1 MPWQIALAANVLIA
15 SSYFVISFVITR
27 GLTRTNQM
35 WSNRLG
41 TATALIFFSCGFGH
55 LLHAEHLLGAPF
67 GGGASAV
74 EIARSSFDWHLIL
87 WDCLTAVVALW
98 YLSLRRH
105 YSKLLEGPEMFDNE
119 RRREIEQEMTH
130 RALYDG
136 LTGVPNRVLLM
147 ERLERALARGL
158 RHDRMSA
165 MLFLDIDRFKV
176 VNDSLGHAA
185 GDELLIAVARRLDE
199 SVRAEDTVARIG
211 GDEFTILLETVVSRE
226 QAATAAER
234 IIEALGRPFRIAG
247 RTLHVKPSIG
257 IALGSAVDATPE
269 QLIHRADVAM
279 YRAKESGVSAG
290 YEFFDAGMELQAMDM
305 LAFEQDLDEAVTR
318 EELELHYQPKVELAT
333 GRITGVEALLRWRH
347 PRLGMLAPMQ
357 FIPLAEEAGSIV
369 PIGYWTIQEACRQ
382 NAAWRAEDA
391 NAANVVTCVNI
402 SAGQLEDP
410 GLTETVR
417 AALADADLPASA
429 LCLELTEDSAM
440 TNIDSAL
447 ETLDRLKEVGVEI
460 ALDDFGTGHS
470 SLGYLQRF
478 PLDFLKIDRSFVAEM
493 VESEE
498 SFAIVRALVALTHS
512 LGARCIAEGIEYED
526 QLEKL
531 RELGVDI
538 GQGFLFAA
546 PLSADE
552 AGKVLTAGKPMEPLR
567 TVSTPADAAQQVPEV
582 A

>member
-1 MPWQIALAANVLIA
+1 M
-15 SSYFVISFVITR
+15 
-27 GLTRTNQM
+27 
-35 WSNRLG
+35 
-41 TATALIFFSCGFGH
+41 
-55 LLHAEHLLGAPF
+55 
-67 GGGASAV
+67 
-74 EIARSSFDWHLIL
+74 
-87 WDCLTAVVALW
+87 
-98 YLSLRRH
+98 
-105 YSKLLEGPEMFDNE
+105 
-119 RRREIEQEMTH
+119 
-130 RALYDG
+130 
-136 LTGVPNRVLLM
+136 
-147 ERLERALARGL
+147 
-158 RHDRMSA
+158 
-165 MLFLDIDRFKV
+165 
-176 VNDSLGHAA
+176 
-185 GDELLIAVARRLDE
+185 
-199 SVRAEDTVARIG
+199 RAEDTVARIG

-318 EELELHYQPKVELAT
+318 EELELHYQPTVELAT

-357 FIPLAEEAGSIV
+357 FIPLAEEAVDRPDRLLDDPGGV
-369 PIGYWTIQEACRQ
+369 PPERRVACRGRERGQ
-382 NAAWRAEDA
+382 RGHVRQHLGPDSWR
-391 NAANVVTCVNI
+391 I
-402 SAGQLEDP
+402 RGSP
-410 GLTETVR
+410 RTVC
-417 AALADADLPASA
+417 AALADADLPASGLSRA
-429 LCLELTEDSAM
+429 TEDSAM

-447 ETLDRLKEVGVEI
+447 ETLDRLKEVEVEI

-512 LGARCIAEGIEYED
+512 LARGASPRGSSMRTSREAARARRRHRAGLPVRGAAVGRRGREGADRRQADGAAADREHAGGRRPAGPRGRLD
-526 QLEKL
+526 RVSSAVPGL
-531 RELGVDI
+531 RGPKGGKDRAGGGRLVERVEVDS
-538 GQGFLFAA
+538 GA
-546 PLSADE
+546 PRASRSLHCS
-552 AGKVLTAGKPMEPLR
+552 
-567 TVSTPADAAQQVPEV
+567 V